1 MHSTQSRNSSAQL
14 PQEEKLQQGESMVGV
29 LNKHPAYGGLNK
41 VIEGSDPSGT
51 RAKRVKGREQEGGCT
66 SQS

>member
-1 MHSTQSRNSSAQL
+1 
-14 PQEEKLQQGESMVGV
+14 MVGV

>member
-1 MHSTQSRNSSAQL
+1 
-14 PQEEKLQQGESMVGV
+14 MVGV

-41 VIEGSDPSGT
+41 IIEGSDPSGT